1 MSIMIGTEEAVN
13 QQNQINPTGKK
24 VGVAVVDKYG
34 EVLETKIF
42 SSLGIN
48 VGNQ

>member
-1 MSIMIGTEEAVN
+1 MAIMIGNEEIVN
-13 QQNQINPTGKK
+13 SANQLNPTGKK

-42 SSLGIN
+42 
-48 VGNQ
+48 